1 LKGAG
6 ADPAILAGA
15 SRINLADEGESQLL
29 EIVASLRVG
38 ALNQTA
44 KLLSQPFDLLF
55 ARFRR

>member
-1 LKGAG
+1 MDEL
-6 ADPAILAGA
+6 LAHQRDG
-15 SRINLADEGESQLL
+15 QLL
-29 EIVASLRVG
+29 EIVAPLRVG